1 MTGRGGR
8 ADRRWDYLPP
18 ADPSRLAN
26 PLDFI
31 AEGHLRERTVC
42 AMLDRFVAGDGDHQA
57 VEQVGR
63 FMSTELPLHLQDEEE
78 DLFPLMRRRC
88 EPADAI
94 DAVIDRLGA
103 KHRHALADLPEIV
116 RIIELASRDPGA
128 LSAADRALLSS
139 FAAHARRHLI
149 VENAIILPIARA
161 RLTKSDLN
169 SLRLRMLQRRGL
181 RLPLAHDN
189 A

>member
-1 MTGRGGR
+1 MTGH
-8 ADRRWDYLPP
+8 DRRAQRQWDYLPRT
-18 ADPSRLAN
+18 DPSLPAN

-42 AMLDRFVAGDGDHQA
+42 TMLDRIAAGDNDDQA
-57 VEQVGR
+57 LEQVR
-63 FMSTELPLHLQDEEE
+63 WFLNIELPLHLKDEEE

-103 KHRHALADLPEIV
+103 EHRHAQSDTPEIV
-116 RIIELASRDPGA
+116 GIIALTSRDPDA
-128 LSAADRALLSS
+128 LSHANREALTRY
-139 FAAHARRHLI
+139 AAHARRHLI

-161 RLTKSDLN
+161 RLTKADLN

-181 RLPLAHDN
+181 RLPLADDD